1 MHQKDIFRVF
11 NAIDT
16 ADTETFVSFLSDD
29 AVFRFGNMP
38 AVEGKDNIRQF
49 LNNWFPTI
57 KGLEHDQIEIW
68 EADGVIIMNGRV
80 TYTRHDNSQLSVY
93 FANTFKMKGDKIKD
107 YLIFVDAS
115 QLYAQGTEVPADAS
129 ETILN

>member
-1 MHQKDIFRVF
+1 MHHKDIFRLF

-57 KGLEHDQIEIW
+57 AGVAHDQIEIW
-68 EADGVIIMNGRV
+68 EADGVRIMNGRV
-80 TYTRHDNSQLSVY
+80 TYTRHDGSQLSVY
-93 FANTFKMKGDKIKD
+93 FANTFKMKGDKVKD
-107 YLIFVDAS
+107 YLIFVDTS
-115 QLYAQGTEVPADAS
+115 QLYAKGADEPADAL
-129 ETILN
+129 EPIQN